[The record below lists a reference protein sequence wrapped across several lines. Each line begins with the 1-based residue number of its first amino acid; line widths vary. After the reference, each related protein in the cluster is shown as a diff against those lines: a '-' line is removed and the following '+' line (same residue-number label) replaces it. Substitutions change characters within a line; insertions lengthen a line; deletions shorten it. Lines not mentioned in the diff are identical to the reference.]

1 MPFIT
6 DRDLL
11 MFEPTLC
18 RDAGWV
24 ATTLARGTGTLLLGD
39 LSITGADPG
48 SRGITAGQLVVVEA
62 ETYEITAVP
71 GSGTAGGAI
80 TVSLPRPS
88 ETSPTISPADATGSA
103 QVLTFARHINAAH
116 EIILQQLGI
125 AGLTGTDLLHES
137 RITRTDNIKLVEACI
152 AMELIFAAAA
162 GTSGP
167 ASAARQQSEYY
178 SRRASALAAI
188 AAVEYTGGPVGTRIR
203 LTTASRQLLRG

>member
-24 ATTLARGTGTLLLGD
+24 AATLARGTCTLSSGD
-39 LSITGADPG
+39 LSIAGVDPG
-48 SRGITAGQLVVVEA
+48 SRDIVAGQLVVVSA

-71 GSGTAGGAI
+71 GGGTAGGSI
-80 TVSLPRPS
+80 SVSLPRPS
-88 ETSPTISPADATGSA
+88 DSGVPIPPADATGLA
-103 QVLTFARHINAAH
+103 QVLTFARHIEAAH

-125 AGLTGTDLLHES
+125 AGMTAADLLHES
-137 RITRTDNIKLVEACI
+137 RITRTANIKLVEACV
-152 AMELIFAAAA
+152 ALELIFAAAA
-162 GTSGP
+162 GASGP
-167 ASAARQQSEYY
+167 ASAARQRSEFY